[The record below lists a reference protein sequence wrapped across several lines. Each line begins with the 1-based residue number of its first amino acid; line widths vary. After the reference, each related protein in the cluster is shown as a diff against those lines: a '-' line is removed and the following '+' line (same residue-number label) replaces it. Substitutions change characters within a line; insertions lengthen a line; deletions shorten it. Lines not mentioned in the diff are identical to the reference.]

1 MDLTTQ
7 YLGLTLKSP
16 LVVGAAAPLTE
27 DLSNIRWIEDSGA
40 AAIVLHS
47 LFEEQIRR
55 ERMEVHHHTETTAPT
70 ASPKP

>member
-27 DLSNIRWIEDSGA
+27 DLRQ
-40 AAIVLHS
+40 HS
-47 LFEEQIRR
+47 LD
-55 ERMEVHHHTETTAPT
+55 
-70 ASPKP
+70 

>member
-27 DLSNIRWIEDSGA
+27 DLSNIPLDSKTPA
-40 AAIVLHS
+40 HPPFVLHS
-47 LFEEQIRR
+47 LL
-55 ERMEVHHHTETTAPT
+55 
-70 ASPKP
+70 